1 MYSFFELSL
10 ITVLFKSISKT
21 KFLRTELL
29 ILVFVCVCVCER
41 EREREREREGV
52 CVHAHINQK
61 HKVDPGLSSQTKR
74 RFHKLDYHSLS
85 GYPNELREGRHRKS
99 GKNTFPFL

>member
-41 EREREREREGV
+41 ERERERERGCV
-52 CVHAHINQK
+52 CACAYQPEAQGGPRPVFPDQK
-61 HKVDPGLSSQTKR
+61 EVPQAGL
-74 RFHKLDYHSLS
+74 
-85 GYPNELREGRHRKS
+85 P
-99 GKNTFPFL
+99 